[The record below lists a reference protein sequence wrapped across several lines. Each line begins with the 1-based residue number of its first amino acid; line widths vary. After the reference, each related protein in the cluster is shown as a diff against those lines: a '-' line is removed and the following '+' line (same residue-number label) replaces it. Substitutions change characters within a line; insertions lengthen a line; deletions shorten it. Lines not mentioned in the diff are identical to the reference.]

1 MDRKNQVQ
9 YGIIVPRDN
18 NNALKANSSLLKSS
32 TNWKAQQNPFIQ
44 QNVIKNTKSL
54 PHKFL
59 KKKFGKMR
67 EVKLK
72 QSSKTK
78 IYVATNTLPVC
89 ISK

>member
-1 MDRKNQVQ
+1 MDRTNQVQ

-18 NNALKANSSLLKSS
+18 DNALKANSPLLKSS

-44 QNVIKNTKSL
+44 LYRNPYRINFK
-54 PHKFL
+54 